1 MAKNPIV
8 IPVASGKGG
17 VGKTLISV
25 NLGYALAQQGKKT
38 ILIDLDFGGANIHT
52 CMGYDIAPD
61 GIGNFLNQRTMLL
74 SDYILSTDNE
84 NLHLIPGDAEMVG
97 IADISANQKKKLM
110 SAIIKLECD
119 YVVLD
124 LGAGSSHNTIDFFM
138 MSPYSIITAMPELT
152 SILNAYALLK
162 SSIFRLL
169 YIELKDN
176 NEIKLLFN
184 HQLKLGGESSW
195 KVDDLLNKIFEIDP
209 EIHIKAV
216 ALLDTINPKLIINMA
231 TLPKDIEMGERLR
244 KISNNYLSVK
254 IDYLGFLYRDKLV
267 SKSIATR
274 KPLALLAPSNQTYQT
289 IMRIAYKIIN
299 SSKKYNTLYDIEH
312 YDGSYEEIIEEASED
327 LLSRIDGYNELAD
340 ENLLTINELISLVK
354 NLEYE
359 NLALK
364 KEIEELKYKLLK
376 YKK

>member
-61 GIGNFLNQRTMLL
+61 GIGNFLNQKIMLL

-110 SAIIKLECD
+110 SAIIKLDCD

-176 NEIKLLFN
+176 KEIKLLFN

-254 IDYLGFLYRDKLV
+254 IDYLGFLYRDKIV

-299 SSKKYNTLYDIEH
+299 SNKKYNTLYDIEH

-354 NLEYE
+354 NLEYD

>member
-52 CMGYDIAPD
+52 CMGYDIARD
-61 GIGNFLNQRTMLL
+61 GIGNFLNQRAMQL
-74 SDYILSTDNE
+74 SDYILSTDNK
-84 NLHLIPGDAEMVG
+84 NLLLIPGDAEMVG
-97 IADISANQKKKLM
+97 IADITANQKKKLM
-110 SAIIKLECD
+110 SAILKLDCD

-169 YIELKDN
+169 YIEFKDN
-176 NEIKLLFN
+176 KEIKSLFN
-184 HQLKLGGESSW
+184 HQLKQGGESSW
-195 KVDDLLNKIFEIDP
+195 KVADLLNKIFEIDP

-267 SKSIATR
+267 SKSISMR

-312 YDGSYEEIIEEASED
+312 YDGSYEEVIEEASED
-327 LLSRIDGYNELAD
+327 LLSRIDGYHELAD

-359 NLALK
+359 NLTLK